1 MDTSPIYGNGFSEKI
16 LGEFILKSKD
26 KFFIASKYYPD
37 DDANEDDVIVSVE
50 NSLKR
55 LQVDSIDL
63 IQLHWPNPRANL
75 EAVVYGLEKLLKQGK
90 IGSLG
95 TCNFSAPEVNELASL
110 WSQGLI
116 SNQQEV
122 NLNNVGAMEE
132 FLDPSGARTLS
143 YGTLLQGRFSFSKN
157 QRKFL
162 TETALQ
168 IGISPAALT
177 LAIMHLL
184 EPRVIPILKISSV
197 HHLRDLIQGQ
207 ASQLDLSI
215 LHEFQKIQPPEI
227 QYIEPTLI
235 SLAGDRNRKP
245 YLTTEEA
252 LSNPLGLFPSPA
264 SLSERIIKYSLS
276 MPVKVIALR
285 DGSFQVDS
293 EDPFDQ
299 IKKYWAWCLAY
310 PGSKIPVII
319 FESGGEE
326 SHEL

>member
-1 MDTSPIYGNGFSEKI
+1 LDTSPIYGNGFSEKI
-16 LGEFILKSKD
+16 LGEYILKSKD
-26 KFFIASKYYPD
+26 KFFIASKYYPGD
-37 DDANEDDVIVSVE
+37 DTNEDDVIVSVE

-75 EAVVYGLEKLLKQGK
+75 EEVVCGLEKLSKQGK

-95 TCNFSAPEVNELASL
+95 TCNFSVHEVNELASI
-110 WSQGLI
+110 WSQGLLT
-116 SNQQEV
+116 NQQEV
-122 NLNNVGAMEE
+122 NLNNIGSTEE

-143 YGTLLQGRFSFSKN
+143 YGTLLQGRLSFSN
-157 QRKFL
+157 IQRRFL
-162 TETALQ
+162 TEAALQ

-177 LAIMHLL
+177 LAIMHVL
-184 EPRVIPILKISSV
+184 EPQIIPILKISSV
-197 HHLRDLIQGQ
+197 HHLRELIQGL
-207 ASQLDLSI
+207 ATQLDLSI

-227 QYIEPTLI
+227 RYIEPNLI
-235 SLAGDRNRKP
+235 SLTGDRNRKP

-252 LSNPLGLFPSPA
+252 LRNPLELFPSPA
-264 SLSERIIKYSLS
+264 SLSERMIKYSLI
-276 MPVKVIALR
+276 MPLKVIALR
-285 DGSFQVDS
+285 DGSFQVDA

-319 FESGGEE
+319 FESEGEE